1 MKRHPPPTMWP
12 QPPRQRVRMNVKT
25 ACMLLGICGTL
36 VLLPGWTQQA
46 PETYETATT
55 QALERLIRTT
65 RRGGEAREP
74 VILEEGTADLRLVA
88 PVNDD
93 LEQAILLMQEKD
105 YAAAIPLLESSLK
118 DQPTYEPIWEALGWC
133 YHNTGRSAEAE
144 ALWQQYLTLRPESPK
159 AYSLLAQM
167 AILRSDWQAADRYLS
182 GSLRYDP
189 DSYDV
194 RFWYA
199 QNLFRLGRMDTASE
213 ALEKLVA
220 EDEYRFDVQVDLARI
235 HTLLQRHEDSLALWT
250 RIIEEIPGNLS
261 FRTEYAQALMR
272 AGELEEADEQARRIL
287 EEDPD
292 AWNVM
297 LLRADLAEMTQRPEQ
312 MVESLRDLIDSARN
326 DEVRGK
332 LQARLA
338 ARLVNFHNRDAGRWP
353 LDLALDEYAAAID
366 SAPDYVPWLNQYAQI
381 AVMAHQPV
389 KARRVTDRILK
400 ELNPNNH
407 QALRTRFEI
416 EMLVR
421 NFDAAERA
429 MDDLYD
435 RFQPK
440 DPYRFLDRAR
450 LEVQRGRY
458 QNAMDALDRLEEI
471 GNQGAVFTLLYH
483 GLTESE

>member
-199 QNLFRLGRMDTASE
+199 QNLSGWDGW
-213 ALEKLVA
+213 
-220 EDEYRFDVQVDLARI
+220 
-235 HTLLQRHEDSLALWT
+235 TLLPRPWRNSLPRMNTGSMSKW
-250 RIIEEIPGNLS
+250 IWPGSIPCC
-261 FRTEYAQALMR
+261 
-272 AGELEEADEQARRIL
+272 
-287 EEDPD
+287 
-292 AWNVM
+292 NVM
-297 LLRADLAEMTQRPEQ
+297 KIPWRCGLGSLKKFPATSPSALNTHRP
-312 MVESLRDLIDSARN
+312 
-326 DEVRGK
+326 
-332 LQARLA
+332 
-338 ARLVNFHNRDAGRWP
+338 
-353 LDLALDEYAAAID
+353 
-366 SAPDYVPWLNQYAQI
+366 
-381 AVMAHQPV
+381 
-389 KARRVTDRILK
+389 
-400 ELNPNNH
+400 
-407 QALRTRFEI
+407 
-416 EMLVR
+416 
-421 NFDAAERA
+421 
-429 MDDLYD
+429 
-435 RFQPK
+435 
-440 DPYRFLDRAR
+440 
-450 LEVQRGRY
+450 
-458 QNAMDALDRLEEI
+458 
-471 GNQGAVFTLLYH
+471 
-483 GLTESE
+483 